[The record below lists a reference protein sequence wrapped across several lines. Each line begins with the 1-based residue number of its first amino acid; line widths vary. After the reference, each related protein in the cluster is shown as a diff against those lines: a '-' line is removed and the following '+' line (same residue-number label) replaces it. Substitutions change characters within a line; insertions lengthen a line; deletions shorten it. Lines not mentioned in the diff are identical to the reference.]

1 MGKSKVFNI
10 KHARY
15 EVMRF
20 ALNGFDKEKQ
30 KSNKIAMAIRLGAK
44 VSW

>member
-1 MGKSKVFNI
+1 
-10 KHARY
+10 
-15 EVMRF
+15 MRF

-44 VSW
+44 VSWLFLYIEITVVF